1 MKTINKVMT
10 QEEIY
15 QIASNFMNYFDD
27 NENKMSVAIAYAIQ
41 KNKQTLVT
49 IAQEIEQNRHII
61 LTRYGTL
68 QEDGNFFIPKEA
80 IAEANSELQK
90 LLQIQ
95 EEVKIYTL
103 TLEELQSIQLTMSQM
118 NTLMFMIDE
127 DSEAITSI

>member
-15 QIASNFMNYFDD
+15 QIASNYMNYFND

-103 TLEELQSIQLTMSQM
+103 TLEELQSTQLTMSQM

>member
-15 QIASNFMNYFDD
+15 QIASNFMNYFND

-103 TLEELQSIQLTMSQM
+103 TLDELQSTQLTMSQM

>member
-27 NENKMSVAIAYAIQ
+27 NENKISVAIAYAIQ

>member
-1 MKTINKVMT
+1 MKTINKIMT

-15 QIASNFMNYFDD
+15 QIASNFMNYFND

-103 TLEELQSIQLTMSQM
+103 TLEELQSTQLTMSQM

>member
-15 QIASNFMNYFDD
+15 QIASNFMNYFND

>member
-15 QIASNFMNYFDD
+15 QIASNFINYFDD

>member
-103 TLEELQSIQLTMSQM
+103 TLEELQSTQLTMSQM

>member
-49 IAQEIEQNRHII
+49 IAKEIEQNRHII

>member
-15 QIASNFMNYFDD
+15 QIASNFMNYFND

-103 TLEELQSIQLTMSQM
+103 TLEELQSTQLTMSQM

>member
-1 MKTINKVMT
+1 MKTINKTMT

-15 QIASNFMNYFDD
+15 QIASNFMSYFND
-27 NENKMSVAIAYAIQ
+27 NESKMPVAIAYAIQ
-41 KNKQTLVT
+41 KNKQALVT

-68 QEDGNFFIPKEA
+68 QEDGNFFVPQEA
-80 IAEANSELQK
+80 IAEANLELQK

-95 EEVKIYTL
+95 EEVKLYIL
-103 TLEELQSIQLTMSQM
+103 TLEELQSVELTMSQM

-127 DSEAITSI
+127 DSEVTTSI

>member
-15 QIASNFMNYFDD
+15 QIASNFMNYFND

-103 TLEELQSIQLTMSQM
+103 TLEELQSTQLTMSQM

-127 DSEAITSI
+127 DSEAITSV

>member
-1 MKTINKVMT
+1 
-10 QEEIY
+10 
-15 QIASNFMNYFDD
+15 MNYFDD

-103 TLEELQSIQLTMSQM
+103 TLEELQSTQLTMSQM